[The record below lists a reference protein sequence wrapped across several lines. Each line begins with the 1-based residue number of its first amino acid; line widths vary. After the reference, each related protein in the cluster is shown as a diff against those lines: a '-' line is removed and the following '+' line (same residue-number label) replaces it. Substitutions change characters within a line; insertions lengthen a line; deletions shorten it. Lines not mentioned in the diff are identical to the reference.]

1 MKTERRDIDNRSD
14 RSLDAKIVPFR
25 LQDQAAN
32 FSVALQRQRQRTT
45 PHDREQKQADES
57 RSRRSGSS
65 STTSA
70 NTRPSIL
77 STALK
82 MAPGE
87 AQPQPL
93 LSLLSTL
100 GNGREHAD
108 PSAAMPRPNR
118 PRRTLADPESSHCI
132 EVAHPRT
139 GVKFVLSQKDG
150 VWLLSIDEQSSMD
163 PAELQPFLA
172 YLREQFSERGLGPVD
187 LIA

>member
-1 MKTERRDIDNRSD
+1 MKTDRRDIDNRSD
-14 RSLDAKIVPFR
+14 RPIDAKIVPFR

-32 FSVALQRQRQRTT
+32 FSIALQQQRQRTA
-45 PHDREQKQADES
+45 PHDREQKHAGES
-57 RSRRSGSS
+57 KSRRSGSS
-65 STTSA
+65 PDTATDTKPST
-70 NTRPSIL
+70 L

-82 MAPGE
+82 MTAGE
-87 AQPQPL
+87 TQPQPL

-100 GNGREHAD
+100 GNSCEHAD

-163 PAELQPFLA
+163 PAELQPFLT
-172 YLREQFSERGLGPVD
+172 YLREQFAERGLGPVD

>member
-1 MKTERRDIDNRSD
+1 VKTERRDIDNRSD
-14 RSLDAKIVPFR
+14 RPLDAKIVPFR

-32 FSVALQRQRQRTT
+32 FSIALQQQRERTA
-45 PHDREQKQADES
+45 PHDREQKHGGES
-57 RSRRSGSS
+57 RSRRSGSPP
-65 STTSA
+65 TTSA
-70 NTRPSIL
+70 DARPSTL
-77 STALK
+77 SAVLK
-82 MAPGE
+82 MTPGE
-87 AQPQPL
+87 TQPQPL

-100 GNGREHAD
+100 GNCREHAD

-163 PAELQPFLA
+163 PAELQPFLT
-172 YLREQFSERGLGPVD
+172 YLREQFAERGLGPVD